1 MQNYFVFLPSSF
13 LSLNSISGPSSS
25 KNLAK
30 SLEIAIKKL
39 KEKKSVQFHE
49 KFGLVQKIANYP
61 LF

>member
-30 SLEIAIKKL
+30 SLEIAIQIKAKK
-39 KEKKSVQFHE
+39 KCVQFHE
-49 KFGLVQKIANYP
+49 NLSIDNNPYIVVHH
-61 LF
+61 